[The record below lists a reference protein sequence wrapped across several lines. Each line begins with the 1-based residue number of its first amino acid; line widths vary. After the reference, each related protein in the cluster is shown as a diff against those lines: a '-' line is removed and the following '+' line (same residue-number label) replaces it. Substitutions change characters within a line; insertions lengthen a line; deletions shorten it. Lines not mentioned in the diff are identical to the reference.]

1 MSTDIRIKKSGSTL
15 VPSTL
20 RSGELAYS
28 WSSDKLFIGTG
39 TETGSPPAAPNIE
52 TIGGKLYVDMLDHT
66 AGTLTASS
74 AVVVDSNKKI
84 DELKIGTGSTSG
96 NIELYDTGSTAV
108 KLQAPGTIS
117 SGYTLTLPTATGT
130 ADQLLKTNG
139 SGQLSFFTIDT
150 DDVAEATNLWYT
162 DERVYDAVAAMV
174 SNGSQTNITVTSTDN
189 TDDLTFSVAT
199 ATTSVLGVASFNSN
213 DFAVSTGDVTIK
225 PLGVSNAQLAGSITN
240 AKLVNSFV
248 VVGSDTVNLGDT
260 ITDVNGLT
268 SLDVDN
274 LTLDGNDISTTN
286 SNGDLTLTPNGTG
299 TVTVPSGY
307 ESRAGF
313 SSQSLANK
321 AYVDSVASGLD
332 VKKSVRVA
340 TTGAGTLSTS
350 FANGQTIDNITLVT
364 GDRILIKDQS
374 TGSENGIYVV
384 ASSGAP
390 SRAFDFDTDTE
401 VTPGAFVFV
410 EEGDTNADSGWVL
423 TNDGTVTVGSTALSF
438 EQFSGAGQITAGNGL
453 TKNGNTID
461 AVGTSNRIDVS
472 ANAIDISS
480 SYVGQTSITTLGTIS
495 TGTWNATTVSAT
507 YGGTGLSSYTIGDI
521 VYADSTSTL
530 AKLGIGSN
538 GDILTISAGV
548 PSWTATIS
556 LTSNVSGT
564 LPVTNGGTG
573 LSTVATGD
581 VLYASASNTLSAL
594 TGPGN
599 TVGYLLQNNSSGL
612 PVWSNVI
619 DGGTF

>member
-350 FANGQTIDNITLVT
+350 FANGQTIDNIALVT